1 MKRLIAQNLITNDI
15 VYFEKDD
22 LVNGEVDPAFILNGK
37 DYIDI
42 PFKDGWNALEAA
54 GLTKNNDFVIPKN
67 TIIEKIVKVGG
78 ADEYH
83 LLTPNGNKL
92 IIDMCLDD

>member
-1 MKRLIAQNLITNDI
+1 MEKLITGNLITNDI
-15 VYFEKDD
+15 VYFERED
-22 LVNGEVDPAFILNGK
+22 LVNGTVDPAFILNGK

-42 PFKDGWNALEAA
+42 PFKDGWDALEAA
-54 GLTKNNDFVIPKN
+54 KLTKDNDFIIPKD
-67 TIIEKIVKVGG
+67 TIVEKMIETGG
-78 ADEYH
+78 ANEYH